1 VSKKKNPNVIPVILA
16 GGSGTRLWPL
26 SSNDLPKQFLEILSE
41 KTLLEQTINRF
52 LAIAPKEVIVIGNSA
67 HKELLDKKLPDT
79 PSNFS
84 IILEPLKK
92 NTAPAITISAL
103 KANPEDYVL
112 VTPSDHFLPRPDL
125 LLNKIEELIKSESRG
140 SIVLFGIKPTYPSES
155 YGYIQKGKN
164 LGNIFEVL
172 SFKEKPNK
180 KTAFTFLEKKEYLW
194 NSGIFL
200 FQAKDFI
207 NEMEKF
213 NPLMLNSCR
222 NALKKSTVEGDYI
235 HLGKED
241 YEDLE
246 NISIDFALLEKTKSL
261 KVAEIDTMWED
272 LGTWNSIKEHSLKDS
287 SQNTLIGNVQVNDVY
302 NSYISTDKNILIAS
316 GLKDLLVVDVNDQML
331 ISHRDSLNEVE
342 NLNKNLYELDQLTH
356 QTVRPWGTFKTLLK
370 NDNCHVKLL
379 IVNKGGQLSLQ
390 KHKHRS
396 EHWTVTSGRA
406 KVVKGEKEIELSKD
420 NSIKIEKGEVHRI
433 SNIGDEELHIIEVQ
447 IGEYFGED
455 DIQRFDDIYDR
466 K

>member
-1 VSKKKNPNVIPVILA
+1 MVQVQDYGV
-16 GGSGTRLWPL
+16 
-26 SSNDLPKQFLEILSE
+26 SSNDLPKQFLKSGE

-52 LAIAPKEVIVIGNSA
+52 LAIAPKEVINRQFCSQ
-67 HKELLDKKLPDT
+67 ELLDKKLPDT

-84 IILEPLKK
+84 IILEPLKINK
-92 NTAPAITISAL
+92 ITISAL

-194 NSGIFL
+194 ISGIFL

-272 LGTWNSIKEHSLKDS
+272 LGTWNSIKEHSLKDL
-287 SQNTLIGNVQVNDVY
+287 SQHTLIGNVQVNDVY

-379 IVNKGGQLSLQ
+379 IVNKGGQL
-390 KHKHRS
+390 RS
-396 EHWTVTSGRA
+396 AET
-406 KVVKGEKEIELSKD
+406 
-420 NSIKIEKGEVHRI
+420 
-433 SNIGDEELHIIEVQ
+433 
-447 IGEYFGED
+447 
-455 DIQRFDDIYDR
+455 
-466 K
+466 